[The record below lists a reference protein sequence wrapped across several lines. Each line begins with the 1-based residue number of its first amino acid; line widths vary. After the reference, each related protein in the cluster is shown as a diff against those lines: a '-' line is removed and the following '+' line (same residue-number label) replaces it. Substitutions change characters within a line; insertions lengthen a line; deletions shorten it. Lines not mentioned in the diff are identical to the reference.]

1 MEPLGGRKPS
11 ELLADM
17 WELYPAN
24 QHENIFFAMLFLQRL
39 PRDIRVML
47 THEDHGDLRRLA
59 GKAEQLV
66 AFGGCTHHSCGSNLP
81 RPADC
86 PRLAAV
92 DCAL

>member
-17 WELYPAN
+17 WELCPAN

-66 AFGGCTHHSCGSNLP
+66 AFGGCTHHWSYSDQANNCTAPCSWQGN
-81 RPADC
+81 
-86 PRLAAV
+86 
-92 DCAL
+92 